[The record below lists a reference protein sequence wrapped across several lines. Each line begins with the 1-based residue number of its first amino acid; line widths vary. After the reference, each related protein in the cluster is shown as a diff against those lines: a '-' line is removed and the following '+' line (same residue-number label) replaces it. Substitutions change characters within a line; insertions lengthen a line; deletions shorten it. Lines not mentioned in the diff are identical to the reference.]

1 MWSTNTYW
9 FDFSLVSLIFA
20 IGNMLFG
27 HFEEHTPKWRKI
39 LKYALTLVLI
49 ISITHYFGRGW
60 SYGLLGVLNERNNC
74 RTYLVKDILHALA
87 YVEECL
93 GDTAREVWRG
103 KHVHC
108 ILEER
113 PEPHNRNCLR

>member
-9 FDFSLVSLIFA
+9 FDFSIVSLIFA

-60 SYGLLGVLNERNNC
+60 SYGLLGVLSLFVIYIHGFVLPGKGIN
-74 RTYLVKDILHALA
+74 
-87 YVEECL
+87 
-93 GDTAREVWRG
+93 GWTAEPKEKYYEFRGWDKSKLYREN
-103 KHVHC
+103 K
-108 ILEER
+108 
-113 PEPHNRNCLR
+113 PK